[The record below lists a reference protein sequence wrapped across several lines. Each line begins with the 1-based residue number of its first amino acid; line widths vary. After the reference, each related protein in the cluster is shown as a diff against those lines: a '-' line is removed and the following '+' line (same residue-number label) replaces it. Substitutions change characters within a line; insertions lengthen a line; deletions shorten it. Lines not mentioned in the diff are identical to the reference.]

1 MSAERNFALP
11 IQENLNDDRFPTH
24 GGHKGVAQHFS
35 SPERKNCHLRI
46 MYSVKI
52 SFRKNGEIMVFSNE
66 EKQQHLVIPTFSYH
80 SKLPIPARASD
91 HFGSSIYNCYSDID
105 MLFLKGI
112 ILYFIRFLMI
122 SVSTICFHKVAEL
135 FAPS

>member
-24 GGHKGVAQHFS
+24 GDHKEVAQHFS

-52 SFRKNGEIMVFSNE
+52 SFSKNSEIMVFSNE
-66 EKQQHLVIPTFSYH
+66 EKQREFIVSRPTGEGNDNP
-80 SKLPIPARASD
+80 LQ
-91 HFGSSIYNCYSDID
+91 YSCLENLDRGAWQAIVHRVAKSWTQ
-105 MLFLKGI
+105 LKQ
-112 ILYFIRFLMI
+112 L
-122 SVSTICFHKVAEL
+122 STQYTDL
-135 FAPS
+135 L